1 MGHRRRSGLAAALA
15 ALLLLAAPALAGEVQ
30 AKVASVRG
38 KKVYL
43 ELSKPVELR
52 LGTRVVVKAGQGAD
66 EVRSAV
72 VAVSTK
78 YLVVDVGDAT
88 LTPGQTVT
96 LSGDALSVA
105 AKAPPPAPA
114 PDTAEVKV
122 GRQQPSAQEYQKTK
136 PPARELVAFRR
147 VARGGPEAA
156 PGPAPKAGP
165 PPPAGSE
172 GAQGD
177 GAEDQAPLDE
187 ARSNEVSGEVE
198 VGIDYVNDDGVDT
211 SRSTPFGRF
220 GLQVD
225 RLGGSDR
232 TRLLFYGSLRQP
244 IDGEWDLT
252 GRHKDELIADITALA
267 VEVDARPEEEV
278 QSFSDRIELKFGRTI
293 VPGVVEAGLI
303 DGAELGVRFGSITP
317 FFYGGAG
324 SSPNPERTDYDTIVY
339 GGGLR
344 FERSFTH
351 AGALRLSFAGGQQR
365 FRGEGERDF
374 VEGQLDARYE
384 AFSLRGAF
392 VVDFYDAT
400 DDKREIRLTSG
411 FLRAGFQAN
420 AHVRLEVGW
429 SERRQQFQ
437 TAFIRDLEPQA
448 LRALHPHHFRRTWD
462 TVLVLTGGS
471 FDATLRGIVYEGG
484 RSAYGGGVTLGKNDT
499 FVRDRISLDL
509 LLTHRRN
516 GGGYRTHSSDP
527 YIALGYTIYGEVVT
541 VGLSVFYR
549 ATLPDDTGDERIGS
563 RASVDLRLPRGF
575 GVRLWGEV
583 DFRDTDGDRGEA
595 FMLGAALRWSF

>member
-1 MGHRRRSGLAAALA
+1 MGHRRRSGLALA
-15 ALLLLAAPALAGEVQ
+15 ALLLLLLAPAARAGEVQ

-52 LGTRVVVKAGQGAD
+52 LGTRVVVKAGQGAE
-66 EVRSAV
+66 EVRTAV

-78 YLVVDVGDAT
+78 YLVVDVGDAV

-105 AKAPPPAPA
+105 VKETPTPPP

-147 VARGGPEAA
+147 VARGGPEAP
-156 PGPAPKAGP
+156 PGPARTGP
-165 PPPAGSE
+165 PAPE
-172 GAQGD
+172 G
-177 GAEDQAPLDE
+177 EEEPLDE

-244 IDGEWDLT
+244 IDGDWDLT

-278 QSFSDRIELKFGRTI
+278 QSFTDRIELKFGRTI

-324 SSPNPERTDYDTIVY
+324 SSPNPEKTDYDTIVY

-374 VEGQLDARYE
+374 VEGQLDARYD
-384 AFSLRGAF
+384 AFSLRGAL

-462 TVLVLTGGS
+462 TVVILTGGS
-471 FDATLRGIVYEGG
+471 FDATLRGMIYEGG
-484 RSAYGGGVTLGKNDT
+484 RPAYGGGLTLGKNDT
-499 FVRDRISLDL
+499 IVRDRISLDL
-509 LLTHRRN
+509 QLTHRRN
-516 GGGYRTHSSDP
+516 GGGYRDHSSDP
-527 YIALGYTIYGEVVT
+527 YIALGYTIYGEIVT
-541 VGLSVFYR
+541 VGFTVFYR
-549 ATLPDDTGDERIGS
+549 STIPNDTGDERFGA
-563 RASVDLRLPRGF
+563 RTSVDVRLPRGF

-583 DFRDTDGDRGEA
+583 DGRRSEGDRGEA

>member
-1 MGHRRRSGLAAALA
+1 VGHRRRSGLALA
-15 ALLLLAAPALAGEVQ
+15 ALLLLLLLAPAASAGEVQ

-52 LGTRVVVKAGQGAD
+52 LGTRVVVKAGQGAE
-66 EVRSAV
+66 EVRTAV

-105 AKAPPPAPA
+105 TKEPPPAPA
-114 PDTAEVKV
+114 PDSAEVKV

-147 VARGGPEAA
+147 VARGGPEAP
-156 PGPAPKAGP
+156 PGPARTGP
-165 PPPAGSE
+165 PAPAGDE
-172 GAQGD
+172 GD
-177 GAEDQAPLDE
+177 EAPLDE
-187 ARSNEVSGEVE
+187 PRSNEVSGEVE
-198 VGIDYVNDDGVDT
+198 VGIDYVNDDGVDR
-211 SRSTPFGRF
+211 SRSTPFARF
-220 GLQVD
+220 GLEVD

-244 IDGEWDLT
+244 IDGDWDLT
-252 GRHKDELIADITALA
+252 GRNKDELIADITALA
-267 VEVDARPEEEV
+267 IEVDARPEEEV
-278 QSFSDRIELKFGRTI
+278 QSFTDRIELKFGRTI

-303 DGAELGVRFGSITP
+303 DGAELGVRFGSLTP

-324 SSPNPERTDYDTIVY
+324 SSPNPERTDYDTVVF

-351 AGALRLSFAGGQQR
+351 AGALRLSVAGGQQR

-374 VEGQLDARYE
+374 IEGQLDARYE
-384 AFSLRGAF
+384 AFSLRGAV

-400 DDKREIRLTSG
+400 DDKREVRLTSG

-448 LRALHPHHFRRTWD
+448 LAATHPHQVRSTYD
-462 TVLVLTGGS
+462 TVIVLTGGS
-471 FDATLRGIVYEGG
+471 FDATLRGMVYEGG

-499 FVRDRISLDL
+499 FVRDRLSLDL
-509 LLTHRRN
+509 LLNHRRR
-516 GGGYRTHSSDP
+516 GGGYRDHSSDP
-527 YIALGYTIYGEVVT
+527 YIALGYTIYGELVT

-549 ATLPDDTGDERIGS
+549 ATLPDDTGDERIGG
-563 RASVDLRLPRGF
+563 RTSVDVRLPRGF

-583 DFRDTDGDRGEA
+583 DFRETDGDRGEA

>member
-1 MGHRRRSGLAAALA
+1 VGHRRRSGLALA
-15 ALLLLAAPALAGEVQ
+15 ALLLLLLAPAARAGEVQ

-66 EVRSAV
+66 EVRTAV

-78 YLVVDVGDAT
+78 YLVVDVGDAV

-105 AKAPPPAPA
+105 AREAPPPPP

-147 VARGGPEAA
+147 VARGGPEAP
-156 PGPAPKAGP
+156 PGPPRTGP
-165 PPPAGSE
+165 PSTRTGGEGSDE
-172 GAQGD
+172 
-177 GAEDQAPLDE
+177 EPLDE

-244 IDGEWDLT
+244 IDGDWDLT

-267 VEVDARPEEEV
+267 IEVDARPDEEV
-278 QSFSDRIELKFGRTI
+278 QSFTDRIELKFGRTI

-324 SSPNPERTDYDTIVY
+324 SSPNPEKTDYDTIVY

-351 AGALRLSFAGGQQR
+351 AGALRLSLAGGQQR

-374 VEGQLDARYE
+374 VEGQLDARYD
-384 AFSLRGAF
+384 AFSLRGAL

-400 DDKREIRLTSG
+400 DDKREVRLTSG
-411 FLRAGFQAN
+411 YLRAGFQAN

-429 SERRQQFQ
+429 SEQRQQFQ

-462 TVLVLTGGS
+462 TVIVLTGGS
-471 FDATLRGIVYEGG
+471 FDATLRGMIYEGG
-484 RSAYGGGVTLGKNDT
+484 RSAYGGGLTLGKNDT

-516 GGGYRTHSSDP
+516 GAGYRTHSSDP

-549 ATLPDDTGDERIGS
+549 ATLPDDTGDERIGA
-563 RASVDLRLPRGF
+563 RTSVDVRLPRGF
-575 GVRLWGEV
+575 GIRLWGEV

>member
-1 MGHRRRSGLAAALA
+1 MGHRRRPGLALA
-15 ALLLLAAPALAGEVQ
+15 ALLLLLLLAPRASAGEVQ

-43 ELSKPVELR
+43 ELSEPVELR
-52 LGTRVVVKAGQGAD
+52 LGTRVVVKAGQGAE
-66 EVRSAV
+66 EVRTAV

-105 AKAPPPAPA
+105 TKAPPPAPA
-114 PDTAEVKV
+114 PDSAEVQV
-122 GRQQPSAQEYQKTK
+122 GRPQPSAQEYQQTK

-147 VARGGPEAA
+147 VARGGPEAP
-156 PGPAPKAGP
+156 PGPARTGP
-165 PPPAGSE
+165 PAP
-172 GAQGD
+172 
-177 GAEDQAPLDE
+177 GAEGEGDELDAP
-187 ARSNEVSGEVE
+187 RSNEVSGEVE

-211 SRSTPFGRF
+211 SRSTPFARF

-244 IDGEWDLT
+244 IDGNWDLT
-252 GRHKDELIADITALA
+252 GRRKDELIADITALA
-267 VEVDARPEEEV
+267 IEVDARPEEEV
-278 QSFSDRIELKFGRTI
+278 QSFTDRIELKFGRTI

-303 DGAELGVRFGSITP
+303 DGLEAGVRFGSFTP
-317 FFYGGAG
+317 FAWVGAG
-324 SSPNPERTDYDTIVY
+324 SSPNPERTDYDTVVF

-351 AGALRLSFAGGQQR
+351 AGALRLSLAGGQQR

-374 VEGQLDARYE
+374 LEGQLDARYD
-384 AFSLRGAF
+384 AFSLRGQL

-400 DDKREIRLTSG
+400 DDKREVRLTSG
-411 FLRAGFQAN
+411 LLRAGFQAN
-420 AHVRLEVGW
+420 AHVRFELGW
-429 SERRQQFQ
+429 SQRRQQFQ
-437 TAFIRDLEPQA
+437 TAFIRELEPQA
-448 LRALHPHHFRRTWD
+448 LAATHPHQVRSTYD
-462 TVLVLTGGS
+462 AVVALTGGS
-471 FDATLRGIVYEGG
+471 FDATLRGTVYEGG

-509 LLTHRRN
+509 LLNHRRK
-516 GGGYRTHSSDP
+516 GGGYRNHSTDP

-541 VGLSVFYR
+541 VQLGVFYR
-549 ATLPDDTGDERIGS
+549 KTLPDDEGDERIGS
-563 RASVDLRLPRGF
+563 RASVDVRLPQGF

-583 DFRDTDGDRGEA
+583 DFRETDGDRGEA